1 MNLFI
6 DEAANI
12 EFSYD
17 DLLAQ
22 LNNKKELNK
31 YIYSTNIKEV
41 IIDFISSLYYGYDVI
56 LLDGD
61 FTLKELENLKVAQ
74 EDLIYKNIIEA
85 HNNISNIDELIEK
98 ILEKSND
105 IKVSIFTSGTTGM
118 PKKFEHSLA
127 ALLRNI
133 KISEKH
139 KNDIWGFAY
148 NITHFAGIQVFLQAF
163 VNKNTIVNLFN
174 KNSNNADVLL
184 RKYKCNSISATP
196 TFYRNF
202 IFISNE
208 KNLNLKFV
216 TFGGEKF
223 DNDLLLKAKNKFPN
237 AKIRNIYASTEVGSL
252 LSGINDSFAIPP
264 NLEKFIKISENNH
277 LMIHRSLLQEKNV
290 NDEWYDTNDIVSINK
305 NGTFKILSRE
315 SDFINVGGYKVN
327 PLEVESLILK
337 VQGVLDVCI
346 TARENSVIGNIL
358 VANIRKDKNYSEDE
372 LKKSILEILKNEL
385 QYFKIPRLFKFV
397 DKIERNR
404 TGKKVRI

>member
-1 MNLFI
+1 MWL
-6 DEAANI
+6 
-12 EFSYD
+12 
-17 DLLAQ
+17 
-22 LNNKKELNK
+22 
-31 YIYSTNIKEV
+31 
-41 IIDFISSLYYGYDVI
+41 
-56 LLDGD
+56 
-61 FTLKELENLKVAQ
+61 
-74 EDLIYKNIIEA
+74 
-85 HNNISNIDELIEK
+85 
-98 ILEKSND
+98 
-105 IKVSIFTSGTTGM
+105 
-118 PKKFEHSLA
+118 
-127 ALLRNI
+127 
-133 KISEKH
+133 
-139 KNDIWGFAY
+139 
-148 NITHFAGIQVFLQAF
+148 
-163 VNKNTIVNLFN
+163 
-174 KNSNNADVLL
+174 LL

-252 LSGINDSFAIPP
+252 LSGINDSFTIPP
-264 NLEKFIKISENNH
+264 NLKKVIKISENNH

-372 LKKSILEILKNEL
+372 LKKSILKILKNEL

-404 TGKKVRI
+404 TGKKVRIWNGLL